1 MNQAEY
7 DAGVAA
13 SGSQHVV
20 NALIEAAAPPGTDT
34 SAEFYADYGPKE
46 SSGAYPELGD
56 TYYQAKPG
64 AG

>member
-7 DAGVAA
+7 DAWVAA
-13 SGSQHVV
+13 GGSQQVV
-20 NALIEAAAPPGTDT
+20 NALIEAAAPPGTGT
-34 SAEFYADYGPKE
+34 SAEFYAGYGPKE

-56 TYYQAKPG
+56 TYYQAEPE